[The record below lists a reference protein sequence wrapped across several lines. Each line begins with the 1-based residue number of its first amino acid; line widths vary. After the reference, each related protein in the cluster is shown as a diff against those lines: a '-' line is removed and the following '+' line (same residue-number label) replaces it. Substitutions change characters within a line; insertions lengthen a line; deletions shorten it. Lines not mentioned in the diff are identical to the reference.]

1 MYNGSN
7 KCSNGTI
14 YCIILNTVLSQHDP
28 YCDIYPEI
36 NIVNIVLLSV
46 TVTGTELKTGS
57 EGISV
62 CDAMHSGYRMNQGQ
76 SCMFYLAIC
85 HNYAI
90 FLVNMNQQVFFRVS
104 SSTRY
109 IKEPR
114 GIMGMGFLWAGRPCC
129 HPIVHQFREC
139 VQVYRCLH
147 TWHLDTC
154 RHSANPCPAFLA
166 AVTYARLVV
175 AN

>member
-1 MYNGSN
+1 
-7 KCSNGTI
+7 
-14 YCIILNTVLSQHDP
+14 
-28 YCDIYPEI
+28 
-36 NIVNIVLLSV
+36 
-46 TVTGTELKTGS
+46 
-57 EGISV
+57 V
-62 CDAMHSGYRMNQGQ
+62 CDAMYSGYRMNQGQ
-76 SCMFYLAIC
+76 SYMFYLAIC

-90 FLVNMNQQVFFRVS
+90 FLVNINQLVFLRVS

-166 AVTYARLVV
+166 AFTYAHLVV
-175 AN
+175 ANWTSPCQSSHVWGMGVSPRQFHILELSA